1 MAFRIRSAVFK
12 HLFHGDTRGNK
23 GVMQK
28 FFFFPPFFRN
38 AKRSFGFTSL
48 YFGWF
53 SKIFLLQFGGTANS
67 QFELPSEKPK
77 KMVRQR
83 DQNAFFLIVECFPA
97 VIFMCS
103 SCWSR
108 CCRLSQPALV
118 IGNAKSSVK
127 LVKSR
132 IVAKVAGHYVTLT
145 TVQEFQTGDLSMLE
159 PSKNR
164 ALYMLPSKV
173 NAQVTRFHH
182 RVGGVEHVGVVM
194 EKQAAKAK
202 FEVAVA
208 QSEQIAMAT
217 QSSKNGTL
225 TVQMGSLPSHS
236 TVEVMWEA
244 VIPLEHAAEN
254 GLVLPFLAGLWD
266 GIGEGEV
273 EGKTAVSAGVDGG
286 STVTARRV
294 QVPWSFLSAATAPL
308 PPTDEWLFAHEHD
321 RRVAELM
328 VVAPAGFV
336 LLCETAVWTVVETP
350 VEPGMSTWC
359 CTIGPGK
366 KNSEVTVELRAAAQG
381 SGADTVP
388 AQIVCAST
396 SAAAVGRPAWTLPT
410 AGGPALALMP
420 RVTVPNPASLPDLPL
435 HVTVLADNSGSMR
448 GASSFKAD
456 GQFVQRLRRQA
467 EILRALAKQLKEKDD
482 IRAATF
488 GQAVTWMGGSAGFR
502 KFDAETRERLG
513 VWIEDRIHGNESCT
527 YLLSAVE
534 SALERLNVRPEG
546 HDPVYHVLFLVT
558 DYDVPEHEAKLVAKK
573 MEKHVAA
580 IEASGN
586 FITVCVV
593 SVGTLQVRQ
602 FGALTMWNC
611 RGVYIEDT
619 SVSQPMYSSVARVP
633 VVMKGAR
640 RPRFQGVQ
648 VRPMSGDATLDL
660 DWSGLKA
667 PHRDF
672 AALRAHCS
680 SLSMLVHSQVQLPL
694 LLPVDP
700 ACTRLVVDFLFHRA
714 DGGVQTVPMSIEIP
728 GGLSTASPTT
738 NTHLVTVI
746 CGMHLLGKQAQLQ
759 KARHG
764 SGSGSEEL
772 AREVVDLSISTNILC
787 PETAVVAAPVVDD
800 GLPVLDLSK
809 MNLNMLNQEPDD
821 DNADGMSDSDSDSGS
836 GSGSGYRARS
846 AGAVPA
852 VTARGCFA
860 AVPRSWGAGAGAGA
874 GAGGEVAKGSSLTAI
889 RVTAPQPPCVLAH
902 GFPLPCDID
911 TEVVGLQDL
920 DDGSDMDQL
929 AQSLRARATPVTTLI
944 LFFQVE
950 GTFTVVYYLL
960 W

>member
-1 MAFRIRSAVFK
+1 M
-12 HLFHGDTRGNK
+12 
-23 GVMQK
+23 
-28 FFFFPPFFRN
+28 RN
-38 AKRSFGFTSL
+38 DLSDLPLAL

-53 SKIFLLQFGGTANS
+53 SKNILLQFGGTANS

-77 KMVRQR
+77 KDGQTEGSKRV
-83 DQNAFFLIVECFPA
+83 FLIVEFSCCYFSCA
-97 VIFMCS
+97 LS
-103 SCWSR
+103 SCWAR

-118 IGNAKSSVK
+118 IGNVTSSVK

-145 TVQEFQTGDLSMLE
+145 TVQEFETGDLSMLE

-173 NAQVTRFHH
+173 NAQVTRVHH

-266 GIGEGEV
+266 GIGEE
-273 EGKTAVSAGVDGG
+273 TAVSAGVDGG

-435 HVTVLADNSGSMR
+435 RVTVLADNSGSMR
-448 GASSFKAD
+448 GASSYKAD
-456 GQFVQRLRRQA
+456 GQFVMRLRRQA
-467 EILRALAKQLKEKDD
+467 EILRALVKQLKEKDD

-488 GQAVTWMGGSAGFR
+488 GEAVTWMGGSAGFR

-513 VWIEDRIHGNESCT
+513 VWIEDGIRGNESCT
-527 YLLSAVE
+527 DLLSAVE

-546 HDPVYHVLFLVT
+546 HDPVFHVLFLVT
-558 DYDVPEHEAKLVAKK
+558 DYDVPEHEAKSVAKK

-648 VRPMSGDATLDL
+648 VRPMSGDAPLDL
-660 DWSGLKA
+660 DWSCLKA
-667 PHRDF
+667 PHRHF

-694 LLPVDP
+694 LLPVNP

-714 DGGVQTVPMSIEIP
+714 DGGIETVPMSIEIP

-764 SGSGSEEL
+764 FGSGSEEL

-787 PETAVVAAPVVDD
+787 PETAIVAAPVVDD

-809 MNLNMLNQEPDD
+809 MNLNMLNQEPEVEDD
-821 DNADGMSDSDSDSGS
+821 DDDGADGGS
-836 GSGSGYRARS
+836 GSSSGYRARS
-846 AGAVPA
+846 AGAVSA
-852 VTARGCFA
+852 SACAGGFVVARGCGAA
-860 AVPRSWGAGAGAGA
+860 AVPRSWGASAGAGA
-874 GAGGEVAKGSSLTAI
+874 GAGGDVAKGSSSTPASRSWGAGAAGAGAAKGLGDAVSVKSVGAANGSTSKAM
-889 RVTAPQPPCVLAH
+889 RVTAPEPPCVLAH
-902 GFPLPCDID
+902 GFPLPCDVD

-950 GTFTVVYYLL
+950 GTY
-960 W
+960 